1 MAGAAVLDSSL
12 DFFITST
19 FVVRTSCLCCGQ
31 MPHGHNAELPKARRV
46 DWDSL
51 RVNTRSAAGEE
62 PGLFSLVFVVIFLLL
77 PSSFLPPSSQPC
89 LLPCK
94 FPPSNARPL
103 CQSFSFFLP
112 RESRRLPPHPAPAA
126 CADLG
131 ATITLPIRNYSHLI
145 PLYYMPSPPRSA
157 ALFN

>member
-12 DFFITST
+12 DLFITST

-62 PGLFSLVFVVIFLLL
+62 PGLFSLVFVVFTSSFFF
-77 PSSFLPPSSQPC
+77 PSSL
-89 LLPCK
+89 
-94 FPPSNARPL
+94 FP
-103 CQSFSFFLP
+103 
-112 RESRRLPPHPAPAA
+112 
-126 CADLG
+126 
-131 ATITLPIRNYSHLI
+131 TL
-145 PLYYMPSPPRSA
+145 SA
-157 ALFN
+157 ALQIPPI

>member
-94 FPPSNARPL
+94 FPHLTLGPSVSPFL
-103 CQSFSFFLP
+103 SFCHVS
-112 RESRRLPPHPAPAA
+112 PAA
-126 CADLG
+126 CRHTQHPRPVL
-131 ATITLPIRNYSHLI
+131 TLVQRSLCRFAIILI
-145 PLYYMPSPPRSA
+145 
-157 ALFN
+157 